1 MTMARLRVQLL
12 GGFQVERDGV
22 ALTAFHSQKA
32 QSLLAYLLVYRDR
45 AHPRSILA
53 TLFWGESDEAR
64 AHANLR
70 NALYSLRH
78 VLEGPQG
85 RFGQYILTEGGA
97 VRFHPKSS
105 YSLDVAEF
113 EETVESALHT
123 AGEER
128 ATLLNTAITLYKG
141 DLLPGFYDDWVVI
154 EQEHLRELYLQALKE
169 LVAHYTEHRDYAHA
183 IVWARRV
190 ISVSPLQ
197 EEMHRALMQL
207 YALTGDRTAA
217 LHQYA
222 ECEAILQRALNAA
235 PLPET
240 QTLYK
245 KLLRG
250 APVEAA
256 PKEIPKLPAVPFV
269 GRERELSTLKA
280 LWQNVQRGQGQAIFI
295 GGEVGVGKTTFVQK
309 FIESISTPPPAPPR
323 HGEGSSPFPF
333 REGGWGVRS
342 LQGAAYASDSALPYQ
357 PLLQAV
363 RAGLKRISDET
374 LAQLPAPWRG
384 ELAQFVPEL
393 QEKFSDL
400 APNPRLPPAQG
411 KARWFA
417 ALTGFF
423 ELLARER
430 PLILFFDDLQWADD
444 ATLEYLGH
452 LVGVK
457 NASPLLV
464 IGAYRSEDALEGSRL
479 RAWLDTLGP
488 GRSYHALTL
497 PRLSQEETSSFVE
510 GLLAGAGRELPQQ
523 LYHET
528 QGNPLFLTELARALV
543 QSGVLLQDQ
552 EDHWQLATKGLSALH
567 WPENLRE
574 LIGAALRR
582 APTRAQR
589 LLEPL
594 AVRACELPVLQGLL
608 HQPIERLLN
617 RLDELRKVGL
627 IVEQEGRY
635 QFHHE
640 LARQIVY
647 ESLSTDR
654 KKLWHKKIGQAL
666 EGLYPERLDELS
678 GELAEHFE
686 RAAVPLKAVGYA
698 ERAGRHAWRTYA
710 YGTALQF
717 YDRALKLMETTE
729 GPHRL
734 TDFVKLHC
742 LRAEVFDRL
751 GRRDEQKAALQ
762 SAARWAAQT
771 SERDVLTIRNLW
783 ADFYIA
789 IGSYSQALEEAQTL
803 LKGARALGNRELEAR
818 AHQQIGLAYLNQGEY
833 RKALA
838 SFEITAQLCQE
849 IGRLD
854 HLGLTLTNMGV
865 AYGYLGEHSR
875 TLDLYQRAYE
885 VAQQTGDRL
894 GQGRAL
900 TNLGIVYKKLRNLQR
915 ASECSEQAYHIW
927 QEIGDRRAESHTLIN
942 LGNLFRTLG
951 ELDKAQEHLER
962 ACVLSRE
969 IKNLQGLAIA
979 LHNLGSLHG
988 EQRQEY
994 VEALRYEEEALT
1006 VAEQLGLKGLMVH
1019 ILSNSAIFCAR
1030 LGQQP
1035 EALEQSERAIRLLKE
1050 TQGTPDPHVIYWNHY
1065 ELLKSLGQASSD
1077 QARAALQTAQ
1087 ETLLQ
1092 QAQTITDSA
1101 QREAF
1106 LITPENRQILQAWEA
1121 AQREP
1126 KLPPPHFSSPLRGE
1140 GTA

>member
-1 MTMARLRVQLL
+1 MFPGGRALSPAAMLRIQLL

-64 AHANLR
+64 AQANLR

-97 VRFHPKSS
+97 VRFHPKIS

-183 IVWARRV
+183 IVWARQV

-222 ECEAILQRALNAA
+222 ECEAVLQRALNAA

-269 GRERELSTLKA
+269 GRERELNTLKA

-374 LAQLPAPWRG
+374 LAQLPAPWRS

-464 IGAYRSEDALEGSRL
+464 IGTYRSEDALEGSRL

-543 QSGVLLQDQ
+543 QSGVLLQDH
-552 EDHWQLATKGLSALH
+552 EGRWQLATEGLSALH

-608 HQPIERLLN
+608 HQPAERLLN

-678 GELAEHFE
+678 GDLAQHFE
-686 RAAVPLKAVGYA
+686 QAHLWKKAISYA
-698 ERAGRHAWRTYA
+698 ERAGTHAQTIYAHPEAVNSFTKAVALSQKIGDRHSQSQNLNNIGKTYISVGKYPEA
-710 YGTALQF
+710 LSCYQQALQICRQSG
-717 YDRALKLMETTE
+717 DRQGEGRTLNNIGVVYQEQGRYEEALRCYQQTLAICRELGIRRGE
-729 GPHRL
+729 GISLNNIGNIYYFLGEYEKALAHQQQAVEIRREL
-734 TDFVKLHC
+734 G
-742 LRAEVFDRL
+742 DRQGERISLDNVGAVYQSL
-751 GRRDEQKAALQ
+751 GRYDQALSAHQ
-762 SAARWAAQT
+762 SALAISLELGDRRGEGDSLENIGVLLVSVGKPQEALDF
-771 SERDVLTIRNLW
+771 SERSLKIRREIEDRRGQGYCLYMLGHCSRDQGNPNEAL
-783 ADFYIA
+783 ARY
-789 IGSYSQALEEAQTL
+789 QA
-803 LKGARALGNRELEAR
+803 ARALFEELGLKAEYLLALSAEGM
-818 AHQQIGLAYLNQGEY
+818 AHLQLKNLPE
-833 RKALA
+833 ALA
-838 SFEITAQLCQE
+838 CSSEA
-849 IGRLD
+849 
-854 HLGLTLTNMGV
+854 LGLLEGGQMCATP
-865 AYGYLGEHSR
+865 
-875 TLDLYQRAYE
+875 QE
-885 VAQQTGDRL
+885 V
-894 GQGRAL
+894 
-900 TNLGIVYKKLRNLQR
+900 YFHH
-915 ASECSEQAYHIW
+915 C
-927 QEIGDRRAESHTLIN
+927 EILSAHADRRAEARVYLQ
-942 LGNLFRTLG
+942 
-951 ELDKAQEHLER
+951 KAYDEVMRRAEKITER
-962 ACVLSRE
+962 ESRE
-969 IKNLQGLAIA
+969 SFLKNVPI
-979 LHNLGSLHG
+979 
-988 EQRQEY
+988 
-994 VEALRYEEEALT
+994 
-1006 VAEQLGLKGLMVH
+1006 
-1019 ILSNSAIFCAR
+1019 
-1030 LGQQP
+1030 
-1035 EALEQSERAIRLLKE
+1035 
-1050 TQGTPDPHVIYWNHY
+1050 
-1065 ELLKSLGQASSD
+1065 
-1077 QARAALQTAQ
+1077 
-1087 ETLLQ
+1087 
-1092 QAQTITDSA
+1092 
-1101 QREAF
+1101 
-1106 LITPENRQILQAWEA
+1106 NRQILQAWEA

-1126 KLPPPHFSSPLRGE
+1126 KPPPPHFSSPSRGE